1 MRVGY
6 VSGVFDL
13 FHVGHLNL
21 VRRARL
27 DCDFLFVGVCSDKVA
42 LELTGRVPVAPYE
55 ERLAIVRAA
64 RFVDAAIGKLHSD
77 SRLMWQQ
84 LHFDV
89 VFKGSDPAAPPTGED
104 LQSVFSGY
112 PVDVVYLPYTVSAGS
127 MLVYRGDTDDVAADT
142 IPENLGKG
150 VGS

>member
-1 MRVGY
+1 MRIGY
-6 VSGVFDL
+6 ASGVFDL

-27 DCDFLFVGVCSDKVA
+27 DCDFLFVGVCSDEVA
-42 LELTGRVPVAPYE
+42 LELTGRTPVTSYE
-55 ERLAIVRAA
+55 ERLAIVRSV

-89 VFKGSDPAAPPTGED
+89 IFKGQARDTSSQGAD
-104 LQSVFSGY
+104 LQRIFAGH
-112 PVDVVYLPYTVSAGS
+112 PVEVVYLPYTASVASR
-127 MLVYRGDTDDVAADT
+127 LVHRDGLTDLKAAAMPGTQGRGTN
-142 IPENLGKG
+142 I
-150 VGS
+150 